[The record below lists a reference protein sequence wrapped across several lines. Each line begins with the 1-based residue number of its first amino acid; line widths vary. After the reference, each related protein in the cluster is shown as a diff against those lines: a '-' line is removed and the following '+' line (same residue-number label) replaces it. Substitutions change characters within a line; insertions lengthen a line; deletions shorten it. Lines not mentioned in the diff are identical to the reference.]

1 MLNII
6 IIEDERPAL
15 NNLINTLSQVPERVN
30 IQTTLSSVKEGIEY
44 LSDSPQADLILSDVQ
59 LTDGLSFEIFRHT
72 NNFIP
77 VIFITGYDEFMLTA
91 FEHNGIDYLLKPV
104 DAKDL
109 SKALQKYKMLQ
120 QHFSTSVSPIDNLL
134 KYVTQKKKTRLVVR
148 KGLENIALKLED
160 IVLFY
165 TENKIVYAIDRDGKK
180 YMADKNLSDLEP
192 ELDESIFFR
201 ANRQYILNMNYIK
214 AFKAYEK
221 VKLIVDLTLPDLNHC
236 IIISQETAPAFR
248 KWMHDA

>member
-15 NNLINTLSQVPERVN
+15 NNLINTLSQVPEKVN

-44 LSDSPQADLILSDVQ
+44 LSGSPQADLILSDVQ

-120 QHFSTSVSPIDNLL
+120 QHFSTPASPIDNLL

-180 YMADKNLSDLEP
+180 YMADKNLGDLEP
-192 ELDESIFFR
+192 ELDESFFFR

-221 VKLIVDLTLPDLNHC
+221 VKLIVDLTLPELNHC